1 MKKTV
6 IITCLCGV
14 LVITFNL
21 KCKNRI
27 EVNDPRGSL
36 YAGSAT
42 CTNCHTDIY
51 KSYLHTAHYLAS
63 LPANNNTVLA
73 SFAKHSNV
81 FNLNDSQKIVMEKS
95 GDAMFQTYYLNG
107 KVKQR
112 YRFDIVFGGVK
123 GASYLYWKG
132 NELYQLP
139 LSSYGQQ
146 HIWSTSPGYG
156 FNFLDYSR
164 SRSIGKR
171 CFECH
176 ASYIN
181 DLPGTSAGLS
191 TGEKLDKNTIVY
203 SIDCE
208 RCHGPGKRHVDFQ
221 TQHPDIKTARFITTY
236 SSLNRIQKISMC
248 AVCHSGIST
257 SMLRSTFEFLPGDT
271 FAKFKM
277 PDFYETIDTNHLD
290 VHGKQVQLLQSS
302 QCFINSQMDCAT
314 CHDTHQNSRGD
325 KALYSAKCLNC
336 HNSPGHVYCRMSNK
350 IKTSALNANCIGCHM
365 PALPSKSI
373 SVQVADKSSVQFF
386 VHTHHIATYPQEV
399 KKILAYINQ

>member
-6 IITCLCGV
+6 IITFLFGL
-14 LVITFNL
+14 LVIMFNL
-21 KCKNRI
+21 KCKNSND
-27 EVNDPRGSL
+27 VNDPRGHL
-36 YAGSAT
+36 YAGSKA
-42 CTNCHTDIY
+42 CNKCHTNIGN
-51 KSYLHTAHYLAS
+51 SYLHTAHYIAS
-63 LPANNNTVLA
+63 LPANDNTVSG
-73 SFAKHSNV
+73 SFAKGSNV
-81 FNLNDSQKIVMEKS
+81 FNLNDSQKIIMEKS
-95 GDAMFQTYYLNG
+95 TDGLFQTYYLNG
-107 KVKQR
+107 KIKER

-139 LSSYGQQ
+139 LSSFGQQ
-146 HIWSTSPGYG
+146 HLWSTSPGYQ

-171 CFECH
+171 CLECH

-181 DLPGTSAGLS
+181 DLQGTSAGLS
-191 TGEKLDKNTIVY
+191 TNEKFDKNTIVY

-208 RCHGPGKRHVDFQ
+208 RCHGPGKQHVDFQ
-221 TQHPDIKTARFITTY
+221 TEHPDVKTASFITTY

-257 SMLRSTFEFLPGDT
+257 YMLRSSFEFLPGDT
-271 FAKFKM
+271 FAKFKL
-277 PDFYETIDTNHLD
+277 PDLYESIDTNHLD
-290 VHGKQVQLLQSS
+290 VHGKQVQLLESS

-314 CHDTHQNSRGD
+314 CHDTHENSRGNE
-325 KALYSAKCLNC
+325 ALYSSKCLNC
-336 HNSPGHVYCRMSNK
+336 HNLPGHVYCKMTSQ
-350 IKTSALNANCIGCHM
+350 IKTTELNTHCIDCHM

-373 SVQVADKSSVQFF
+373 SVQIADRSSIPFF
-386 VHTHHIATYPQEV
+386 VHTHHIAIYPQEV